1 MGKSWL
7 EQWLS
12 VTSTWVDPVATLGA
26 GTVTALL
33 PDVVLTVLTDGILSR
48 FLGQEIDL
56 TVQGHRVRG
65 VLKLLTVRRTGAVFK
80 GELELVDIDW
90 DGYRIEEMRSVA
102 HGVRLIPGVPT
113 RIDAEQIDVE
123 GRVTVAALVAWLNA
137 QGLDWEL
144 EALESGLVRA
154 TNRDRRFVAV
164 CDASVRDDHVRIEVH
179 GAKWFGVP
187 MPGNVIPNRH
197 IQLMPLPNDT
207 RIVRAVRDGR
217 EIRFLLDIPTVSSAI
232 DLAQVRDA
240 ILAGTALILW

>member
-12 VTSTWVDPVATLGA
+12 VTSSWVDPVATLGA

-48 FLGQEIDL
+48 FLGQQIDL
-56 TVQGHRVRG
+56 TVHGHRVRG
-65 VLKLLTVRRTGAVFK
+65 VLKLLAVRRTGAVFK

-90 DGYRIEEMRSVA
+90 DGYRIEELRSVA

-113 RIDAEQIDVE
+113 RIDAEHIDVE
-123 GRVTVAALVAWLNA
+123 GRVTVASLVEWLNSR
-137 QGLDWEL
+137 GLDWEL

-154 TNRDRRFVAV
+154 TNRDRRFVAT
-164 CDASVRDDHVRIEVH
+164 CDASVRDDHVRIVVY

-187 MPGNVIPNRH
+187 VPGNVIPNRH
-197 IQLMPLPNDT
+197 VQLTPLPNDT

-217 EIRFLLDIPTVSSAI
+217 EIRFLLDMPAVSGAI
-232 DLAQVRDA
+232 DLAQIRDA